1 MALGPL
7 FSEPDLELIHRGDG
21 AMLLRSRVALEPY
34 PDSIGAILRRW
45 ARERGERPFIGY
57 RAGRGWRTVTYAE
70 MLDRVRHV
78 AAALLE
84 LGLGPDKPVA
94 ILSEASIAHATVS
107 LGALY
112 AGIPVAPISPAYS
125 TAFGDLRRL
134 EFVLDALRPGLV
146 FAADADAYR
155 GALGLVD
162 DATPVAF
169 ERGAPPRAGALT
181 LDRLVAAASVADA
194 DAAAERVRPDDVAK
208 ILFTSG
214 STGEPKGVLNTHRM
228 LCSNQQ
234 SLVQIWPFL
243 ARHDFVLVDWL
254 PWHHTFGG
262 NHNFNMALF
271 HGGTLYL
278 DDGKPMPGRFERS
291 VEALAEHR
299 PTVYFNVPRGHKM
312 LVDALNADESF
323 AQRFFSRLLLIGNA
337 AAALPATTW
346 NALRELAARY
356 GGGEIPVTGSW
367 GLTETAPMVTAVHY
381 PLRDP
386 ADVGVPA
393 PGAELLLAPFENK
406 LEVRVRGPMVTP
418 GYWGRPD
425 LTAAAFDDEGFYRTG
440 DALRFADPEDPV
452 RGVLFDGRIAENFK
466 LTTGTWVDA
475 GAVRVALL
483 GALGTI
489 IDEAVVAG
497 ENRDEIGVLLFVG
510 PRVRDAYDDE
520 ALRGE
525 LQRLLH
531 AYNAGA
537 TGSSHRVGRAL
548 VVFDALSPADGEVT
562 DKGSV
567 NQRRVLARRAAL
579 VDRLF
584 SADDAAVIVAGEAVA

>member
-1 MALGPL
+1 MPQRAL
-7 FSEPDLELIHRGDG
+7 FAEPDLELTQRADG

-34 PDSIGAILRRW
+34 PDSIGALLRRW
-45 ARERGERPFIGY
+45 AHERGERTFLGE
-57 RAGRGWRTVTYAE
+57 RDGAGWRTVTYAQMLE
-70 MLDRVRHV
+70 RVRSVAATMLD
-78 AAALLE
+78 
-84 LGLGPDKPVA
+84 LGLNRDTPVA

-134 EFVLDALRPGLV
+134 EFVLGALRPGLV
-146 FAADADAYR
+146 FAADADVYR
-155 GALGLVD
+155 DALALAGA
-162 DATPVAF
+162 TTHVAF
-169 ERGAPPRAGALT
+169 ERGTPPRAGART
-181 LDRLVAAASVADA
+181 LEQFVATASVAAADR
-194 DAAAERVRPDDVAK
+194 AAARVRPEDVAK

-243 ARHDFVLVDWL
+243 AQHDLVLVDWL

-299 PTVYFNVPRGHKM
+299 PTVYFNVPRGHAM
-312 LVDALNADESF
+312 LVAALSADPSF
-323 AQRFFSRLLLIGNA
+323 AERFFSRLHLIGNA

-356 GGGEIPVTGSW
+356 GGGDVPVTGSW

-393 PGAELLLAPFENK
+393 PAAELLLAPYENK

-440 DALRFADPEDPV
+440 DALRLADARDPA
-452 RGVLFDGRIAENFK
+452 RGVLFDGRLAENFK

-483 GALGTI
+483 SALGAL

-510 PRVRDAYDDE
+510 WRARGAYDDE
-520 ALRGE
+520 TLRAE
-525 LQRLLH
+525 LARMLA

-548 VVFDALSPADGEVT
+548 IVGDPLSPAAGEIT

-567 NQRRVLARRAAL
+567 NQRRVLANRAPL
-579 VDRLF
+579 VERLF
-584 SADDAAVIVAGEAVA
+584 SAADANVILTPEPVA